1 MDFVQAAAGGELY
14 MNSLIDAL
22 VSGEFLT
29 AEEAAAVDTAKLVD
43 FARSSLGARIAASP
57 AVYREKPFNLVY
69 NIDGIDTMVQG
80 IIDCFFEE
88 DGQLV
93 LVDYKTTNI
102 RTQEELDRRKAEIT
116 GRYALQME
124 IYRKALE
131 SITGKKVKESNLYLT
146 NMGATIKM

>member
-1 MDFVQAAAGGELY
+1 MS
-14 MNSLIDAL
+14 SLMETL
-22 VSGEFLT
+22 VNGEFLT
-29 AEEAAAVDTAKLVD
+29 AEEAAAVDTAKLAD
-43 FARSSLGARIAASP
+43 FACSSLGVRIAASP
-57 AVYREKPFNLVY
+57 AVYREKPFNMIY

-93 LVDYKTTNI
+93 LVDYKTTGI
-102 RTQEELDRRKAEIT
+102 RTEADLERRKAEIT

-131 SITGKKVKESNLYLT
+131 TITGKKVRESNLYLT
-146 NMGATIKM
+146 NMGVTIAI